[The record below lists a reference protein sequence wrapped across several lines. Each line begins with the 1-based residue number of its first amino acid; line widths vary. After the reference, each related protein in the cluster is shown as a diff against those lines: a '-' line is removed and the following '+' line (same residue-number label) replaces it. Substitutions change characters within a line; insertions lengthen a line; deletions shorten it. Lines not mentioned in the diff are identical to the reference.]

1 MRKAWPVHTL
11 RRRWRNRRRP
21 DRSEV
26 NDLAEKRKLRLI
38 RRAVLLAVALL
49 ITAIIAVPISGVALA
64 QSPDDISLV
73 NKDRQMVERK
83 KEGDFVARPVFS
95 RQVSELYY
103 SVRHPDTGEWITNTY
118 RVQGSGKKLSEGW
131 EYTFEYPALD
141 QQPDLDPEQAF
152 LLVLGVPR
160 QGGGERHVFHA
171 LIPVH
176 QPKGLWDKVLG
187 ALKPDRWARA
197 AAGWLVEGAH
207 GTLCGVVQ
215 GIIGAGIAECDGEAR
230 GLMGDILTGTPPNLT
245 YEHPFIRKAWTAVWA
260 VTSGALV
267 VILGWMGLSFIVQE
281 HLGRHQSGWREMVPR
296 LVLGLTAAASSLWWC
311 ALVIDVAHA
320 VSQFIAA
327 SLEVTPGDLL
337 RAPLDPLLVAV
348 QAANTGLAVF
358 IALLYIVFGF
368 FVLYLLVQMVLRL
381 ALIDILLCLAPIG
394 LGLWILP
401 HTAGW
406 GRHWLRLFM
415 TTVFQQAVQLIAV
428 ALAFAFLDQF
438 ADITGGE
445 AAQDLVWMLLMAIA
459 FMYLAGRIP
468 AMLGNHGTFD
478 AWLHTLYFGMS
489 LPGSMVRSG
498 RALGLIAGG
507 AAGGPAGVAAAAAAT
522 GAASNAAGA
531 VNSAASNATPAA
543 QNSPT
548 PRSQGP

>member
-1 MRKAWPVHTL
+1 MF
-11 RRRWRNRRRP
+11 RRFIPTSVRSRR
-21 DRSEV
+21 
-26 NDLAEKRKLRLI
+26 LAFLAAALMLS
-38 RRAVLLAVALL
+38 AVVA
-49 ITAIIAVPISGVALA
+49 IPGSGVALA
-64 QSPDDISLV
+64 QSPPPDSDTIALV

-83 KEGDFVARPVFS
+83 KEGDFVARPIFS
-95 RQVSELYY
+95 RQVSALYY
-103 SVRHPDTGEWITNTY
+103 SIRHPDTGEWVTNTY
-118 RVQGSGKKLSEGW
+118 RVKGGEKKLSEGW

-141 QQPDLDPEQAF
+141 EQPGLDPEQAF
-152 LLVLGVPR
+152 LLTLAVPR
-160 QGGGERHVFHA
+160 QGGGERHIFHA

-187 ALKPDRWARA
+187 ALAPDRWARA
-197 AAGWLVEGAH
+197 AAGWLVQGAH

-215 GIIGAGIAECDGEAR
+215 GITGADIAECDGEAR
-230 GLMGDILTGTPPNLT
+230 GLMSDILTGTPPNLT
-245 YEHPFIRKAWTAVWA
+245 YEHPFIKQAWTAVWA

-327 SLEVTPGDLL
+327 ELNVTPGDLL
-337 RAPLDPLLVAV
+337 RAPLEPLLTAV
-348 QAANTGLAVF
+348 LAANVGLALF
-358 IALLYIVFGF
+358 IALLYLVFGF
-368 FVLYLLVQMVLRL
+368 FVLYLLVQMILRL
-381 ALIDILLCLAPIG
+381 ALIDILLCLAPIA

-415 TTVFQQAVQLIAV
+415 TTVFQQAIQLIAV
-428 ALAFAFLDQF
+428 ALAFAFLQQF
-438 ADITGGE
+438 ADIGTGV

-459 FMYLAGRIP
+459 FMYLAGRVP

-489 LPGSMVRSG
+489 LPGQMVRSG
-498 RALGLIAGG
+498 RALGLLAGG
-507 AAGGPAGVAAAAAAT
+507 AAGGPAGASAAAAAT
-522 GAASNAAGA
+522 GAANNTAGQA
-531 VNSAASNATPAA
+531 VNSAAQNATAPA